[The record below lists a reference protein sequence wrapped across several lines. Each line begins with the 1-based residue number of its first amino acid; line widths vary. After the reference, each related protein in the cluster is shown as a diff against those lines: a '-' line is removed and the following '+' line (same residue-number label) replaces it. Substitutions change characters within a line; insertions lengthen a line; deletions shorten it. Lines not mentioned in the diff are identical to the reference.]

1 MDIKIPK
8 MPNLDRLHELRMN
21 AHWPLFTPGNSRSS
35 CHSLYTL
42 IYLLHRNN
50 KKNGKFNVYLPYLS
64 YYSCPSLTKVHSI
77 LNNTT

>member
-35 CHSLYTL
+35 CHYTRYSIYYIEITRKMVNSMSTYL
-42 IYLLHRNN
+42 I
-50 KKNGKFNVYLPYLS
+50 
-64 YYSCPSLTKVHSI
+64 
-77 LNNTT
+77 